1 MNYSAPINTDNKNE
15 STTNFKDKLKNI
27 ENNLKKNDN
36 NSNNFQKPKVT
47 IKINNQEKEEKANI
61 LSSLKRNS
69 VGIDLKTEQKGIS
82 DLITKFSNKPIISVF
97 YP

>member
-1 MNYSAPINTDNKNE
+1 MQSQKNNNPQKSKFLDNIQMFSQNAKDKTKPLNQEKNKKNEFLTMNYSAPINTDNKNE

-47 IKINNQEKEEKANI
+47 IKI
-61 LSSLKRNS
+61 
-69 VGIDLKTEQKGIS
+69 
-82 DLITKFSNKPIISVF
+82 
-97 YP
+97 